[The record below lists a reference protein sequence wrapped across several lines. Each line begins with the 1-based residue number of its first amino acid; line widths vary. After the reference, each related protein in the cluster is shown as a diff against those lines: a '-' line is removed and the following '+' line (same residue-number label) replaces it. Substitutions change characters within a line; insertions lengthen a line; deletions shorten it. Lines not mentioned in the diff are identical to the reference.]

1 MVFQLVKPMEHSEKS
16 FNRYL
21 VIVGALI
28 TQICLGSI
36 YAWSIFQTALKGAPY
51 SWDPL
56 LTQIPF
62 SAGLAS
68 FAGFMVYAGRL
79 QDRIG
84 PTKVA
89 TIGGILLG
97 TGYILGSFGDFFSA
111 NTTLS
116 FLWITLTYG
125 VIGGAGIGFAY
136 VCPIAALVKWFP
148 DIKGLITGVAVAGFG
163 AGALIFAQVETYLIE
178 LGDGDIGL
186 AFLVL
191 GIIYLIAV
199 GGSAQLLRNP
209 PANWT
214 TKKVTPAKEVTSSQP
229 TTRDYEWREMIR
241 TPRFWLLWTMFVI
254 AASAGLMTIGNIKS
268 FVQAQN
274 ISIDAVMAATII
286 GILSIF
292 NGLGRIAWGAASDRI
307 GRTVTMA
314 VMFGVLGITMVV
326 FGIQTNIWTLTIGA
340 GVIGFCFGGNFAL
353 FPSATADSFGTKNV
367 GINYGF
373 VFTAYGV
380 AGILGPS
387 IAGWI
392 VTSTGGYSTAF
403 LILGISA
410 FIASALAIVTNRYA

>member
-21 VIVGALI
+21 VVVGALI

-148 DIKGLITGVAVAGFG
+148 DIKGLITRIAVA
-163 AGALIFAQVETYLIE
+163 
-178 LGDGDIGL
+178 
-186 AFLVL
+186 
-191 GIIYLIAV
+191 
-199 GGSAQLLRNP
+199 
-209 PANWT
+209 
-214 TKKVTPAKEVTSSQP
+214 
-229 TTRDYEWREMIR
+229 
-241 TPRFWLLWTMFVI
+241 
-254 AASAGLMTIGNIKS
+254 
-268 FVQAQN
+268 
-274 ISIDAVMAATII
+274 
-286 GILSIF
+286 
-292 NGLGRIAWGAASDRI
+292 
-307 GRTVTMA
+307 
-314 VMFGVLGITMVV
+314 
-326 FGIQTNIWTLTIGA
+326 
-340 GVIGFCFGGNFAL
+340 
-353 FPSATADSFGTKNV
+353 
-367 GINYGF
+367 
-373 VFTAYGV
+373 
-380 AGILGPS
+380 
-387 IAGWI
+387 
-392 VTSTGGYSTAF
+392 
-403 LILGISA
+403 
-410 FIASALAIVTNRYA
+410 